1 MMFVFYGFT
10 PLPLLFVR
18 NDGYSSFEGG
28 ETNKA
33 LDVAIFFVSGMV
45 VSTFA
50 FPILLSKTPVDNPSM
65 DTTNAILTEMATIL
79 FYITA
84 GLFFVSSDEDD
95 AF

>member
-1 MMFVFYGFT
+1 MIFLFYGFT

-18 NDGYSSFEGG
+18 NDGYDNMDG

-33 LDVAIFFVSGMV
+33 LDIAMFCVTGMI

-50 FPILLSKTPVDNPSM
+50 FPIMLARTPVDNPNI
-65 DTTNAILTEMATIL
+65 DTTNAIMTELATIL

-84 GLFFVSSDEDD
+84 GLFFVASEEEDV
-95 AF
+95 F